1 LPTSCVFI
9 EGIGLS
15 AVHALAS
22 NAAVGLC
29 FLSQLPLAC
38 FVDLHEVSSAL
49 VSGPQRIVV
58 GRHGRAVHPLAE
70 LFRRTSVV
78 RIGVVHQRP
87 TLETGKIGTV
97 GTPSGGRT
105 SAILEAS
112 VPEHALFGPP
122 RQLRRERLGCG
133 LALGLLHEEL
143 PGVLASVFI
152 CDRSA
157 QIFGSQIQP
166 GRAGECGCGVA
177 LELLNVHCRIAA
189 PVATL
194 DVDHC
199 LR

>member
-1 LPTSCVFI
+1 LPTSSVFI

-22 NAAVGLC
+22 NAAVRLA
-29 FLSQLPLAC
+29 FRSQLPLAC

-49 VSGPQRIVV
+49 VSGPHRIVL
-58 GRHGRAVHPLAE
+58 GSHGRAVHPLAE
-70 LFRRTSVV
+70 LLRRTSVV
-78 RIGVVHQRP
+78 RIEVVHQRP
-87 TLETGKIGTV
+87 TLETGQIGTV
-97 GTPSGGRT
+97 GTPSGGHA
-105 SAILEAS
+105 SAFLDAS
-112 VPEHALFGPP
+112 VLEHGLFGPP
-122 RQLRRERLGCG
+122 RHLRREGLGSG

-152 CDRSA
+152 CHRSA

-194 DVDHC
+194 DVDDC